1 MTLRNSLE
9 VIILVFFQN
18 FGKWRWLPVT
28 KYSSWWRKFRRI
40 LSSGRAR
47 TIAYS
52 NTIASETCQIAG
64 FVMASEQYHRPL

>member
-40 LSSGRAR
+40 TAVRLTR
-47 TIAYS
+47 
-52 NTIASETCQIAG
+52 
-64 FVMASEQYHRPL
+64 